1 MHDIYV
7 ISFNSTHHAIRFE
20 KRLKELELNI
30 KTIPT
35 PREVTSSCGLSIM
48 FQKDNIDTIKNNI
61 DDLKI
66 DYYGVFNIKKLDDGN
81 KELTKLY

>member
-1 MHDIYV
+1 MHDIYL

-20 KRLKELELNI
+20 KRLKELKLNI

-35 PREVTSSCGLSIM
+35 PREITSSCGLSIM
-48 FQKDNIDTIKNNI
+48 FSKDNIDTIKNSI

-66 DYYGVFNIKKLDDGN
+66 DYYGVFNIKKIEDGN
-81 KELTKLY
+81 KELIKLY

>member
-1 MHDIYV
+1 MHDIYI

-35 PREVTSSCGLSIM
+35 PREITSSCGLSIM
-48 FQKDNIDTIKNNI
+48 FSKDKIDIIKNNI
-61 DDLKI
+61 DDMRI
-66 DYYGVFNIKKLDDGN
+66 DYYGVFNIKKIEGGN